1 MSSKLLVESSEYSSC
16 CKALLMRHFML
27 FCPTL
32 PKENLALYLGLF
44 SEILDNFNRIYSEVQ
59 SGAITD
65 INSPEL

>member
-1 MSSKLLVESSEYSSC
+1 
-16 CKALLMRHFML
+16 MRHFML